1 MNGEM
6 MLQPKGLEE
15 VALISGHLTMS
26 GRKDHQGEDEIEI
39 NSGMKL
45 TS

>member
-1 MNGEM
+1 
-6 MLQPKGLEE
+6 MLQPKVLEE

-26 GRKDHQGEDEIEI
+26 GRKEHQGEDEIEI
-39 NSGMKL
+39 NSGMQL